1 MLTNPML
8 SHDLI
13 WNNTAMQSFLI
24 IRSDLYCRHLN
35 VFLVCKGLQH
45 CRQRKHSEV
54 TRLLRTLCARKAILD
69 HEGAEEKY
77 PILSRLTNKL
87 ASKIINLTF
96 TYQGGMHG
104 WLIIFLLEVWFRG
117 LPPTPPPPCAG
128 GGSVETGR
136 PIDRAST
143 LLPSLSA
150 SYF

>member
-1 MLTNPML
+1 
-8 SHDLI
+8 
-13 WNNTAMQSFLI
+13 MQSFLI
-24 IRSDLYCRHLN
+24 IRSDVYCRHLN

-77 PILSRLTNKL
+77 PILSLLTNKL

-104 WLIIFLLEVWFRG
+104 WLIIFLLEV
-117 LPPTPPPPCAG
+117 
-128 GGSVETGR
+128 
-136 PIDRAST
+136 
-143 LLPSLSA
+143 
-150 SYF
+150 